1 MKCQPD
7 LNIPLSDRFLSNPHN
22 KNVAES
28 EMSAQIFAL
37 LEHYKQADPVGLP
50 NAPVP
55 DPLPVPYT
63 KQSMGMAT
71 LTMKNSSAYGLS
83 KFRIKSVAVDVNQ
96 LIVRNRKKLPQI
108 FSVHLNLEFLFLFES
123 QVKAEIQL
131 DQMQI
136 KGSYTLSTLF
146 SSAKGPFTVTITN
159 VIAKGNASVAV
170 ERDGKIR
177 TQDISMDMSFS
188 KLESDFQNLGFMGSI
203 FQSII
208 NGAPNLVFDSMK
220 PFMLKEAYSK
230 LRSEIDSKV
239 TELMG
244 EYRLPNSISPLDMA
258 IGEARR
264 RVREMG
270 FDPMIVRNYNHS
282 IGIFMM
288 QLKNTW
294 IKGVSSFH
302 RVGDLLLGLDN
313 NTVTIGKFT
322 DHRKSRDFENKP
334 F

>member
-1 MKCQPD
+1 
-7 LNIPLSDRFLSNPHN
+7 
-22 KNVAES
+22 
-28 EMSAQIFAL
+28 
-37 LEHYKQADPVGLP
+37 
-50 NAPVP
+50 
-55 DPLPVPYT
+55 
-63 KQSMGMAT
+63 
-71 LTMKNSSAYGLS
+71 
-83 KFRIKSVAVDVNQ
+83 
-96 LIVRNRKKLPQI
+96 
-108 FSVHLNLEFLFLFES
+108 
-123 QVKAEIQL
+123 
-131 DQMQI
+131 MQI
-136 KGSYTLSTLF
+136 KGNYTLSSLF
-146 SSAKGPFTVTITN
+146 SSANGPFTVTITN

-188 KLESDFQNLGFMGSI
+188 KLESDFKNLGFMGSI

-230 LRSEIDSKV
+230 LRNEIDSKV
-239 TELMG
+239 KELMG

-313 NTVTIGKFT
+313 NTVTIGKLPM
-322 DHRKSRDFENKP
+322 RKNELKLVDLILFVFGRIKSGNARNRGLGRLGGDGWQRNHHTFGTCTI
-334 F
+334 FCAIYSS